1 VHFGFDDDQIA
12 FRDAVRDL
20 LDKECPPDVVR
31 AAWSAPAGSLDRG
44 VWDRLDEMG
53 VITTLVPSDD
63 GGLGLDERSL
73 VLVLEET
80 GRAGLP
86 HPFVETAAVAA
97 PLVGVDHGRVG
108 LVATDLGGPHVPC
121 AADAD
126 RLLLRDRA
134 SGALHLV
141 EVADVTLTTRRPSNG
156 PSTAGPGALRPSSSA
171 SASGCSTPPSPTSS
185 SATSSGCPSGRS
197 RR

>member
-1 VHFGFDDDQIA
+1 MYFGFDDDQVA

-20 LDKECPPDVVR
+20 LDKECPPEVVR

-53 VITTLVPSDD
+53 VLSTLVAEAD

-97 PLVGVDHGRVG
+97 PL
-108 LVATDLGGPHVPC
+108 
-121 AADAD
+121 
-126 RLLLRDRA
+126 LRTSKLPLR
-134 SGALHLV
+134 
-141 EVADVTLTTRRPSNG
+141 TTRRNVAPFF
-156 PSTAGPGALRPSSSA
+156 AVSA
-171 SASGCSTPPSPTSS
+171 
-185 SATSSGCPSGRS
+185 
-197 RR
+197 